1 MAKKLRPPKPKDR
14 ISAPRFKMKAA
25 TATTQSQGGKKAA
38 LINVKALISADPAP
52 EYFTEFFK
60 QVRGENND
68 RGAAILTATNT
79 DNSLKYA
86 LSRRLG
92 VTKNNHEELFGL
104 SGPMGTFDLKIRM
117 AKALKIFG
125 AETEANLGLIRAIRN
140 AFAHSTIPI
149 TFETPE
155 IIELCRF
162 LVVPFVLPPKSIK
175 VVDGKVVDPEE
186 PIEARQRFTTVCEN
200 TTHNLIIYG
209 QNCSQRP
216 REHDDFR
223 PYAAWLTPRPLP

>member
-1 MAKKLRPPKPKDR
+1 MAKDLKPPKPKDR
-14 ISAPRFKMKAA
+14 ISAPRVKMRKAI
-25 TATTQSQGGKKAA
+25 TMTQSHGGKKAA

-52 EYFTEFFK
+52 EHFAEFFE

-79 DNSLKYA
+79 DNSLRYA
-86 LSRRLG
+86 LSRRLA

-117 AKALKIFG
+117 AKALRIFG
-125 AETEANLGLIRAIRN
+125 TETEANLTLIRTIRN

-149 TFETPE
+149 TFKTVA
-155 IIELCRF
+155 IIELCKF

-175 VVDGKVVDPEE
+175 VIDGEVVDPEE
-186 PIEARQRFTTVCEN
+186 PIEARQRFRTVCEN

-209 QNCSQRP
+209 QSCSQRP
-216 REHDDFR
+216 REHEDFL
-223 PYAAWLTPRPLP
+223 PYVAWLTPQPLP

>member
-1 MAKKLRPPKPKDR
+1 MGKGGKPPKSKDR
-14 ISAPRFKMKAA
+14 VSVPRFKVRKTSTMAQG
-25 TATTQSQGGKKAA
+25 QSGKKAA

-52 EYFTEFFK
+52 EHFTEFFE

-79 DNSLKYA
+79 DNSLRYA

-92 VTKNNHEELFGL
+92 VTKNNREELFGL

-117 AKALKIFG
+117 AKALRMFG
-125 AETEANLGLIRAIRN
+125 TETETNLTLIRIIRN

-149 TFETPE
+149 TFKTSA
-155 IIELCRF
+155 IIELCKF
-162 LVVPFVLPPKSIK
+162 LVVPFVVPPKSIT
-175 VVDGKVVDPEE
+175 VVDGEVVDPEE

-200 TTHNLIIYG
+200 TTHNLIIFG
-209 QNCSQRP
+209 QSCSPRP
-216 REHDDFR
+216 REHEDFL
-223 PYAAWLTPRPLP
+223 PYAAWLTPQSLP